1 MSIKV
6 ETFRSGLGV
15 DCMKLTGFSERELSE
30 LNSMDYR
37 EMKSTI
43 IAVLDNRNNGLGTQW
58 AEKRSLYNAWIRE
71 GAVFVEIG
79 KEH

>member
-1 MSIKV
+1 MAIKI

-15 DCMKLTGFSERELSE
+15 DCMKLTGFSESELSE

-37 EMKSTI
+37 DMKATI
-43 IAVLDNRNNGLGTQW
+43 VAVLDNRNNGLGSEW
-58 AEKRSLYNAWIRE
+58 VEKRDLFNAWIRE

-79 KEH
+79 KES